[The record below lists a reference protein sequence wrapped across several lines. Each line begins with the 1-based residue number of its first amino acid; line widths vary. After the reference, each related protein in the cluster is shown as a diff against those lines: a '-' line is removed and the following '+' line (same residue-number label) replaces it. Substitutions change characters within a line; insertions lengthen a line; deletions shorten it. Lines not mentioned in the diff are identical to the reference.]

1 MLENMVYYESGS
13 TNPAFNL
20 ALEEAL
26 AGHVRPN
33 GPGCFMLWQNAPAVI
48 IGLHQNA
55 RAEVNLAELAS
66 RGIKM
71 VRRLTG
77 GGAVYHDL
85 GNLNFTFI
93 LPQKQGER
101 ITNGEL
107 LAPLL
112 GYLASLGLEAGM
124 EGRNDITLKGKGKIS
139 GLASRQTPGKYLLH
153 GTILYNVDM
162 GALESVLLVDPAKYK
177 SKGVHS
183 VRARVTNL
191 HEHTGAGLTGLWQ
204 GIRRA
209 YPAKDGELPDS
220 VQALAARLEKE
231 RYSQDAWNL
240 GMSPP
245 GDIRLTTRFPFG
257 SLELNIAT
265 RGSAISAAQITG
277 DFLTPSNTEEQIPV
291 TGLAEALVGLP
302 SHDHSAWAEAW
313 ENFDFSRIFYNCE
326 NGGEILTWL
335 RQA

>member
-1 MLENMVYYESGS
+1 MLKNMVYYESGS
-13 TNPAFNL
+13 TDPAFNL

-26 AGHVRPN
+26 AEHVRPG
-33 GPGCFMLWQNAPAVI
+33 GPGCFMLWQNASAVI
-48 IGLHQNA
+48 IGRHQNA
-55 RAEVNLAELAS
+55 RAEVNLPELAC
-66 RGIKM
+66 RNIKM

-77 GGAVYHDL
+77 GGTVYHDL

-93 LPQKQGER
+93 LPQKKEEQ
-101 ITNGEL
+101 ITNNEL

-112 GYLASLGLEAGM
+112 GFLGSLGLEAGM
-124 EGRNDITLKGKGKIS
+124 EGRNDVTLKGKGKIS
-139 GLASRQTPGKYLLH
+139 GLASRQAPGKYLLH

-162 GALESVLLVDPAKYK
+162 SALGAVLLVDPAKYK

-191 HEHTGAGLTGLWQ
+191 LEHAEISLPDLWQ

-209 YPAKDGELPDS
+209 YPAKDGALPAP
-220 VQALAARLEKE
+220 VQALAARLKKE

-245 GDIRLTTRFPFG
+245 GDIRLAARFPFG

-291 TGLAEALVGLP
+291 TGLAQALIGLP

-313 ENFDFSRIFYNCE
+313 ENFDFSRIFYNCK
-326 NGGEILTWL
+326 NGGEILAWL